1 MRPIYELRKV
11 FHTAPGP
18 ATGCAIRNRASVGIL
33 QVGAVAS
40 RVERP
45 VEGYPGSD
53 EPQCPG
59 TYGRMGP
66 WAWRLFRVC
75 GVWVTG
81 IVLDLTVL

>member
-18 ATGCAIRNRASVGIL
+18 ATGCAIRNRASVRIL
-33 QVGAVAS
+33 QVGAAAS
-40 RVERP
+40 RVEP
-45 VEGYPGSD
+45 LVVGYPGSD

-59 TYGRMGP
+59 TYGRMGS
-66 WAWRLFRVC
+66 WALPLFRVC
-75 GVWVTG
+75 GVWDTG